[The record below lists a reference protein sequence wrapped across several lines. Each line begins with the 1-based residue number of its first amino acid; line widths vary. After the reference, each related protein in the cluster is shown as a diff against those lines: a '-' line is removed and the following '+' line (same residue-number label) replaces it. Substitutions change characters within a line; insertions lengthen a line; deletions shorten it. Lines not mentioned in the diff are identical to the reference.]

1 MRKPIAIKSSH
12 KGKLHE
18 ELGVPED
25 QKIST
30 EQLELAKA
38 SADPAE
44 KKRIQFA
51 ENARKW
57 QKNKVY

>member
-1 MRKPIAIKSSH
+1 MIKI
-12 KGKLHE
+12 KKKNQGKLHD
-18 ELGVPED
+18 ELGIPEG
-25 QKIST
+25 QKISDQ
-30 EQLELAKA
+30 QLELAKA
-38 SADPAE
+38 TADPAE